1 GAPGNGGSSRFS
13 RGFGGLNSLMKLY
26 DGQQLFVASGTL
38 TFPFDTWSVER
49 IEFLGGPA
57 SVMYGNGAIGGVV
70 NVVPRRPNRFT
81 TENALRLALGT
92 QNTMRAAFGRGG
104 PINDKVAYRIDLSQ
118 NSTNG
123 YVDRGDSKSSAISGS
138 MSFAVTPRLD
148 FTVSEDFG
156 YQEPTEY
163 FGSVLVDGKVDKSLR
178 EVNYNVED

>member
-70 NVVPRRPNRFT
+70 NVVPRRPNPSPAET
-81 TENALRLALGT
+81 TVRIGAGSF
-92 QNTMRAAFGRGG
+92 NTWRGAAG
-104 PINDKVAYRIDLSQ
+104 
-118 NSTNG
+118 
-123 YVDRGDSKSSAISGS
+123 
-138 MSFAVTPRLD
+138 
-148 FTVSEDFG
+148 
-156 YQEPTEY
+156 
-163 FGSVLVDGKVDKSLR
+163 
-178 EVNYNVED
+178 